1 MKIEF
6 PSHFPHGLCRVQDIA
21 ISDLAPHALR
31 TSSNRLSCRSCRQPS
46 TAKCAQQPPHDS
58 DSHTKTRRMIRTGM
72 AHLAATPPGGH
83 IHGSSLRS
91 RLKTVFSTRAARLG
105 TLRSGLAPDRHVT
118 AARDE
123 KGAAFQ
129 PADRDSNSRPALT
142 YTACDPAGVA
152 RSPRNTAPRDP
163 WAALGPAPIRR
174 RALIAWSRTWS
185 GARRR
190 ETPGSPPGSGSPSCP
205 GP

>member
-1 MKIEF
+1 MEIEF

-21 ISDLAPHALR
+21 IGDLAPHALR

-105 TLRSGLAPDRHVT
+105 TLHELTKLGPVPIIADAVGYHPSTIERHAIGSAST
-118 AARDE
+118 YAEYIAAARE
-123 KGAAFQ
+123 LRQ
-129 PADRDSNSRPALT
+129 TS
-142 YTACDPAGVA
+142 
-152 RSPRNTAPRDP
+152 
-163 WAALGPAPIRR
+163 
-174 RALIAWSRTWS
+174 
-185 GARRR
+185 
-190 ETPGSPPGSGSPSCP
+190 
-205 GP
+205 